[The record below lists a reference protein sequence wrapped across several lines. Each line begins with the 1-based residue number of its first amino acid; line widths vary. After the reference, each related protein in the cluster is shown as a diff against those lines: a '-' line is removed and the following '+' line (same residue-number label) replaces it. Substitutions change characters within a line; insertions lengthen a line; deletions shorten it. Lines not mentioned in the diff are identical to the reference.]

1 MPRTIAVF
9 DIAVI
14 MRTLI
19 VITDYERNR
28 CSGRI
33 PFKNAGKN
41 LDCIRFSAGSS
52 EFTLTRFSAVKKC
65 LYIISGER
73 NPGGTSVYDAPRAGP
88 WDSPQ
93 VVILNKVPKVDPA
106 ISVSP

>member
-33 PFKNAGKN
+33 LFKNAGKN

-52 EFTLTRFSAVKKC
+52 EFTLTRFPAVKKC

-73 NPGGTSVYDAPRAGP
+73 NPGGTSVYD
-88 WDSPQ
+88 DSESRSMGFTPGC
-93 VVILNKVPKVDPA
+93 DPE
-106 ISVSP
+106 

>member
-9 DIAVI
+9 DVAVI

-73 NPGGTSVYDAPRAGP
+73 NPGGTSVYDDSDP